1 MIPDLKPE
9 MSAIPHGGIDLG
21 SGYQLLHAKDATAHE
36 VWEYEAE
43 VITQYLHDAGHQV
56 PEDWETSVVQWA
68 LLRLPNGQISRSA
81 WKEKNMAKIRRA
93 RDVKVISLLWSL
105 SS

>member
-1 MIPDLKPE
+1 MPDLEPE
-9 MSAIPHGGIDLG
+9 TSSIPHGGVDLG

-36 VWEYEAE
+36 VWEYEVA
-43 VITQYLHDAGHQV
+43 VITQYLHDVEHQV
-56 PEDWETSVVQWA
+56 SEDWEPTVVWWA
-68 LLRLPNGQISRSA
+68 RLCLPNEQISWSA
-81 WKEKNMAKIRRA
+81 WKEKNMAKIRQD